1 MRLRFS
7 AALIMGAALAV
18 SSLAHA
24 TALPKATTTSAPA
37 KTSGSAVSSSVKS
50 SGTPVTLTT
59 INSPITIDGLAKV
72 EAILAYCGTVDQT
85 NAAQYSKAL
94 SNITAGHSLAEIRND
109 QGSARYVS
117 TLSTMNA
124 QLAALPVGT
133 VVTSCKNFLAGL

>member
-7 AALIMGAALAV
+7 VALIMGAALAV

-24 TALPKATTTSAPA
+24 TALPKATTTSVPA
-37 KTSGSAVSSSVKS
+37 KTSGSAVSSSVKP
-50 SGTPVTLTT
+50 SGTPVTLTP
-59 INSPITIDGLAKV
+59 IISPITIDGLAKV

-85 NAAQYSKAL
+85 NAAKYGQAL

-109 QGSARYVS
+109 QSSTRYVS
-117 TLSTMNA
+117 TLGSMNA
-124 QLAALPVGT
+124 QLAALPAGT